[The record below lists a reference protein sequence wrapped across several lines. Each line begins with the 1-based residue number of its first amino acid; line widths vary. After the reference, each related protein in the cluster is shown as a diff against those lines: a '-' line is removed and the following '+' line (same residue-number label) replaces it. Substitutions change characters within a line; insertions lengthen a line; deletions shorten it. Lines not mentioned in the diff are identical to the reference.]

1 VSAKI
6 STNNEVQIKIGVQ
19 DIIAVAFGG
28 ILILI
33 SVNLYGS
40 KEIDYEYLLFHI
52 VLSGTLVISMFD
64 NKITQLFKISIILI
78 YLSVFWIVRNHLAL
92 ESISLIVRT
101 FFTLL
106 DTNLVVMISFGIL
119 LGFFSLALFLY
130 DNAIVNY
137 CSFLILIFSII
148 CSLFS
153 VQLLLNQ
160 ITSISSWII
169 SFFQCFLLSYVI
181 FSFFN
186 SLLLS
191 TAHLFHNKIGLFKKH
206 GVEDFS

>member
-6 STNNEVQIKIGVQ
+6 SSNKEVQIKIGVQ

-33 SVNLYGS
+33 SINLYNS
-40 KEIDYEYLLFHI
+40 NEIESEYLFFHL
-52 VLSGTLVISMFD
+52 VLSGTLVFSMFD
-64 NKITQLFKISIILI
+64 NKVTQLFKISISLI

-92 ESISLIVRT
+92 ENISLIVKT
-101 FFTLL
+101 LVILL

-119 LGFFSLALFLY
+119 LGFFSLSLILY
-130 DNAIVNY
+130 NSTIITY
-137 CSFLILIFSII
+137 SSFLVLIFCTIS
-148 CSLFS
+148 SLFS

-160 ITSISSWII
+160 GTPVSSWII
-169 SFFQCFLLSYVI
+169 SFFQCFLLSYI
-181 FSFFN
+181 ILSFLN

-191 TAHLFHNKIGLFKKH
+191 GALIIYNKFGLFKKQ